1 MIVYLVKFR
10 PFKSELQQVVV
21 VSDEFV
27 VIGGVALLYVL
38 YHYQYDPQAAYQI
51 SVAIISV
58 ILVSFVKNICI
69 IMFLSI
75 RKYYIK
81 FKNWVHKKYNVP
93 ELKRQRLIKELETFR
108 EKQRQ
113 QQSEYNTS
121 LNTENYNQTGQHL
134 HPINSQIEN
143 TSNPDSNP
151 TQYHSPKS
159 MTNPYH
165 INIKSPDPHPQHSST
180 PSHNTLQPPH
190 RQSADSAFNG
200 NEDKRAIIEQM
211 RNFQKAPPK
220 SKFSKKLIMQ
230 RKRSSLRSNS
240 PTYPYRPKYNGHE
253 QGQVNGSRA

>member
-113 QQSEYNTS
+113 QLSEYNTS

-134 HPINSQIEN
+134 HPIEPQSVHLRVPA
-143 TSNPDSNP
+143 TK
-151 TQYHSPKS
+151 TYHSTKAIMS
-159 MTNPYH
+159 GYS
-165 INIKSPDPHPQHSST
+165 INITSPKHSQESII
-180 PSHNTLQPPH
+180 P
-190 RQSADSAFNG
+190 NG
-200 NEDKRAIIEQM
+200 NYYLLVD
-211 RNFQKAPPK
+211 
-220 SKFSKKLIMQ
+220 
-230 RKRSSLRSNS
+230 
-240 PTYPYRPKYNGHE
+240 
-253 QGQVNGSRA
+253 